1 MYGICLQC
9 IGLNWDTQILFR
21 SSYIQPTFNLST
33 VSIFRYNRSILYF
46 GESYHETPIR
56 ICHYIIEHH
65 SHYTRSLYFGES
77 YHETPIRICHYIIEH
92 HSHYTR
98 SLYFGESYHETPI
111 RICHY
116 IIEHHSH
123 YTRSLYFGESYH
135 ETPIRICHYI
145 IEHHSHYTRSLKPP
159 TSTTPKYL
167 WHMDAL
173 YGFRSD
179 LSRETVQLLPAS
191 KRDPASI
198 RTVMVIILY

>member
-56 ICHYIIEHH
+56 IY
-65 SHYTRSLYFGES
+65 
-77 YHETPIRICHYIIEH
+77 
-92 HSHYTR
+92 
-98 SLYFGESYHETPI
+98 
-111 RICHY
+111 HY